1 MEIVQV
7 NNSDIHSHADLLVDV
22 FSQEPWS
29 ETWELENAHDRL
41 LCYKNT
47 PYFLGL
53 SAIENGELIGFIFGN
68 FEPYQKS
75 SQFIIKEMCVK
86 TENQRK
92 GVGKK
97 LICELNKLLKLN
109 NVSASYLLTRKGS
122 PAELFYLNSGYSLSE
137 SMGLYFN
144 GTKT

>member
-1 MEIVQV
+1 MKIVQI
-7 NNSDIHSHADLLVDV
+7 NNSEIYSHADLLVDV

-29 ETWELENAHDRL
+29 ETWELENAHNRL
-41 LCYKNT
+41 LCYKNA

-53 SAIENGELIGFIFGN
+53 SAIKKGELIGFLFGN

-86 TENQRK
+86 TEKQRT

-97 LICELNKLLKLN
+97 LLSELNRLLKLN
-109 NVSASYLLTRKGS
+109 NASTSYLLTRKGS

-144 GTKT
+144 VTKT